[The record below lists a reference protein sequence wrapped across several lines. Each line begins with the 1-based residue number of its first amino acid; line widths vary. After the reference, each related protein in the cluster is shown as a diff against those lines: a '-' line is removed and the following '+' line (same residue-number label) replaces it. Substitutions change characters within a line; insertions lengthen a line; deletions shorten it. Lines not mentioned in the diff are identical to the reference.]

1 MSAPNVHAPPA
12 KNQLR
17 SLRAAIAGNVLE
29 WFDWTLYAVFSTYI
43 AAHFFDNSEPTS
55 ALLSTL
61 AVFAAGFLARPLG
74 GLAFGRLA
82 DARGRKF
89 VLVATISTMSVASL
103 GIALIPS
110 YDSIGVW
117 ASVLLLLARL
127 LQGLAHG
134 GESGVS
140 YTYVSEL
147 APPAKRG
154 LWSSSVFFAVTL
166 GVMLATMLGALFNSV
181 MGQQAVADGG
191 WRYAFVLGAAF
202 GLFVLVLRRAAT
214 ETEEFQAQDGQ
225 DNMSEDTAAGPRWSP
240 GRKFKAGVLVVL
252 LSCGHNCA
260 YYIWAIFAS
269 SLAIADRGMD
279 PTDAFTA
286 SLLAQAVALGSLVLC
301 GRLADRFGRRPMII
315 AFGVFAI
322 VLFYP
327 LSAMIT
333 DEPWTLFVAQAVG
346 MSVWAM
352 GAAMYPAFISELF
365 PTRIRATSVAFAT
378 SVSVALFGGTAPY
391 LLTWSADSGND
402 WVFWV
407 WTAALAG
414 LAIVGGLLV
423 KETRG
428 TDLGTV
434 QWPYRTWTSKA
445 RQREM
450 STP

>member
-1 MSAPNVHAPPA
+1 MSVSEVNSPPG
-12 KNQLR
+12 KSQLR
-17 SLRAAIAGNVLE
+17 SLRAACAGNILE
-29 WFDWTLYAVFSTYI
+29 WFDWTLYAIFSTYI
-43 AAHFFDNSEPTS
+43 ASHFFDSSEPTS

-74 GLAFGRLA
+74 GLVFGRLA

-89 VLVATISTMSVASL
+89 VLVATISTMSIASL
-103 GIALIPS
+103 AIALIPS

-134 GESGVS
+134 GESGVA
-140 YTYVSEL
+140 YTYVSEI

-166 GVMLATMLGALFNSV
+166 GVMLATMLGALFNSIL
-181 MGQQAVADGG
+181 GQDAVADGG
-191 WRYAFVLGAAF
+191 WRYAFVLGAIL
-202 GLFVLVLRRAAT
+202 GLFVLVLRRSAT
-214 ETEEFQAQDGQ
+214 ETEEFEATEGSATDEAGNVHAQ
-225 DNMSEDTAAGPRWSP
+225 WSA
-240 GRKFKAGVLVVL
+240 GRKFKAGILVVL

-269 SLAIADRGMD
+269 SLAISDRGMD

-286 SLLAQAVALGSLVLC
+286 SLLAQAVALGSLVVC
-301 GRLADRFGRRPMII
+301 GRLSDRFGRRPMII

-327 LSAMIT
+327 MSQIIT

-346 MSVWAM
+346 MSIWAM

-391 LLTWSADSGND
+391 LLTWSASSGNG
-402 WVFWV
+402 WFFWV
-407 WTAALAG
+407 WAAALAG
-414 LAIVGGLLV
+414 LAIVGGILV

-434 QWPYRTWTSKA
+434 QWPYRERKSAAERVQVK
-445 RQREM
+445 
-450 STP
+450 TP